1 MFQRK
6 NNIKKKNAWMLK
18 GKENTLQGF
27 TIPRTITC
35 RGCSQKTEKN
45 E

>member
-1 MFQRK
+1 
-6 NNIKKKNAWMLK
+6 MLK

-35 RGCSQKTEKN
+35 RGCSQKTKKLNKN
-45 E
+45 KLVLKCTFRK